1 MNRIWIYQ
9 SKRTFSEKEHNEIS
23 TALDTFVKRWA
34 AHSKKLDAR
43 FEILHN
49 HFIALTVNQEEIM
62 ASGCSIDDS
71 VRFMQDLDKTY
82 NLSLF
87 DRQLMAYIDE
97 DENIKVCGLNEIAG
111 LHKSGKIQGY
121 TYIFNNLIQDANEMA
136 LSWKIPFK
144 DSGYFAMIN

>member
-9 SKRTFSEKEHNEIS
+9 SKRPFTVQEQENIAKE
-23 TALDTFVKRWA
+23 LDFFIKRWA

-49 HFIALTVNQEEIM
+49 HFITLTVNQEEIM

-71 VRFMQDLDKTY
+71 VRFMQDLDKKY

-87 DRQLMAYIDE
+87 DRQQMAFMA
-97 DENIKVCGLNEIAG
+97 ENGDVQVCGLNEIATLYKNG
-111 LHKSGKIQGY
+111 RLQDLSY
-121 TYIFNNLIQDANEMA
+121 VFNNLIQDANEMA

-144 DSGYFAMIN
+144 DSGFVAFV